1 MSNPT
6 RQQSVSAAVAAARI
20 RVEDALIALS
30 EELNK
35 TLVGLDD
42 EICDDIV
49 QGRRA
54 ECRKIYEALNRLTE
68 DLTDPCST
76 CGHGEHSTCSCRN
89 YDEPDPDGDRDYPG
103 IPTCPSCKH
112 DLELDAELRCSRC
125 GAY

>member
-20 RVEDALIALS
+20 RVEDALLALS
-30 EELNK
+30 QELSK

-42 EICDDIV
+42 ETQDDIV
-49 QGRRA
+49 QDRRA
-54 ECRKIYEALNRLTE
+54 QGRKIYEALNRLTE
-68 DLTDPCST
+68 DLIEPCST
-76 CGHGEHSTCSCRN
+76 CGHGEHSTCPCRL
-89 YDEPDPDGDRDYPG
+89 YDEPDPDGDRDHPG

-125 GAY
+125 GAA